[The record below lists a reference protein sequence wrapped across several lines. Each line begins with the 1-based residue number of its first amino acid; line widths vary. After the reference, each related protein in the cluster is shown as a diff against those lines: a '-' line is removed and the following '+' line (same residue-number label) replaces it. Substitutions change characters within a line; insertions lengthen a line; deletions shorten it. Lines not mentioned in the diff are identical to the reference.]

1 MRMNYVIKKNNNTG
15 YIHIDMGVTLD
26 SHIIKLIDYATMKLC
41 KQSFSGA
48 LDDPDAP
55 VKAAVY
61 IDSEAILKWL
71 SKLPEW
77 AAFKLKVSN
86 PLTLRVFRNN
96 LEEKYRELLKK
107 YKIPENK
114 FVTGCETWTN
124 KDLKD
129 LEK

>member
-48 LDDPDAP
+48 LDDPDVP

-96 LEEKYRELLKK
+96 LEISGAPQE
-107 YKIPENK
+107 I
-114 FVTGCETWTN
+114 
-124 KDLKD
+124 
-129 LEK
+129 